1 MKDRLTTAP
10 LPMERPQGFWNAPWR
25 NRNRLQL
32 LERPPGLW
40 NVRKASGTRLGA
52 IGTARRAILYCSLA
66 GDIIS
71 GGERFSFRGPQ
82 RASLEWGEE
91 E

>member
-1 MKDRLTTAP
+1 MKDRLTTAS
-10 LPMERPQGFWNAPWR
+10 LPMERPVGLFCIVRWQEILSPSSIRRSAPWNA
-25 NRNRLQL
+25 QS
-32 LERPPGLW
+32 
-40 NVRKASGTRLGA
+40 AT
-52 IGTARRAILYCSLA
+52 GTARRAILYCSLA